1 MYIIAPHSQFAQTLF
16 CFAQRYDCILRGIFV
31 KMGIKRKNRK
41 KRKKGVDKWGAG
53 WYSNQ
58 AVRCE
63 PVGGIKIKK
72 FFEKLE
78 KSS

>member
-1 MYIIAPHSQFAQTLF
+1 MA
-16 CFAQRYDCILRGIFV
+16 
-31 KMGIKRKNRK
+31 MIKKDEKSRKNL
-41 KRKKGVDKWGAG
+41 KKGVDKWEMG

-58 AVRCE
+58 AVRC
-63 PVGGIKIKK
+63 GTGQRDKIKK